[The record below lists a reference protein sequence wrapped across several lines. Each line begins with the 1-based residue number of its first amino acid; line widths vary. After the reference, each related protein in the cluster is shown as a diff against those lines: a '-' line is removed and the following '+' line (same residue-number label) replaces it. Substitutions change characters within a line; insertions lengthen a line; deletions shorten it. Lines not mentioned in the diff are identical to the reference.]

1 MAETMSIPFQVT
13 IADAKLAPET
23 ELVIFRFVQE
33 ALTNIAKYA
42 QAKSVTVALHQS
54 NDQLEIVIADDGVG
68 FDTSHAQAGQH
79 GLVGMRY
86 RIDALGGTMALTSAP
101 GMGTT
106 LSATVTV

>member
-1 MAETMSIPFQVT
+1 MADAMNIPFQVT
-13 IADAKLAPET
+13 IDEVKLAPEK

-42 QAKSVTVALHQS
+42 QAKNVSVALRRV
-54 NDQLEIVIADDGVG
+54 DEQLTIVITDDGVG
-68 FDTSHAQAGQH
+68 FDTRVAQAGQH

-86 RIDALGGTMALTSAP
+86 RIDALGGVMAVTSAP
-101 GMGTT
+101 GQGTT